1 VSSAWVSFHISVY
14 LLTQGSPRRLPE
26 IMVAWSRE
34 FPSLPSFDTFI
45 SRLSSSVQLYRKMIP
60 PDNFL
65 YDRLIY
71 EQALFWL
78 LEHDLVIRLHTY
90 VRILASAKIKGIAR
104 QRHVEAHI
112 ARLQVGGGKH
122 GQPTPSSGGKGS
134 IKGGSSDGKFGRWR
148 RRLLRI
154 CPAS

>member
-1 VSSAWVSFHISVY
+1 
-14 LLTQGSPRRLPE
+14 
-26 IMVAWSRE
+26 
-34 FPSLPSFDTFI
+34 
-45 SRLSSSVQLYRKMIP
+45 MIP
-60 PDNFL
+60 HDNFL

-90 VRILASAKIKGIAR
+90 VRIVASAKIKGIAR

-122 GQPTPSSGGKGS
+122 GQPAPSSGGKGS
-134 IKGGSSDGKFGRWR
+134 IKGGSSDGKFGMWR
-148 RRLLRI
+148 KDYCASVRRVERI
-154 CPAS
+154 SAHIQTAQTH